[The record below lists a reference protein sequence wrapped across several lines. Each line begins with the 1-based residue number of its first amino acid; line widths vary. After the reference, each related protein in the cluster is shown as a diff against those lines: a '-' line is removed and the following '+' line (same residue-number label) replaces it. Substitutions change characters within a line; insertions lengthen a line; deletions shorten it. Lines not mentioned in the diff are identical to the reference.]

1 MNEMF
6 SNRWIIEIILY
17 MTKSEGTQGRGRRK
31 F

>member
-1 MNEMF
+1 MF

-17 MTKSEGTQGRGRRK
+17 MTKSEGRNNQGSGIKK

>member
-1 MNEMF
+1 MF

-17 MTKSEGTQGRGRRK
+17 MTKSEGRNNYGSGKRN